1 MVSLYQVKNNIY
13 RNTYEFVFKMV
24 PMKKQIVLQKLIL
37 WNLCI
42 GFILFAGTSYNSTL
56 YAQPASSDKV
66 KVALIYT
73 VTTPELKE
81 DMEREVREQLGND
94 VEMLIYEVPSVFEEI
109 RATGYVTAA
118 PAAQLITTYMNA
130 VEAGADAILSICST
144 VADIAYSM
152 QDVTKYIGVPIV
164 MINEEMCREA
174 VRKGQRIAVMATFPT
189 AIMPTKSTLLRVA
202 REMGCSVE
210 VTEVLI
216 KDGFGLDQEQFK
228 ALMAAKAGEVADQTD
243 VFLFAQGS
251 MAYCETYIAEMY
263 RKTVLSNPRF
273 GAKALKDALV
283 AKGSLKN

>member
-1 MVSLYQVKNNIY
+1 MEKQNLLQKWVTWSIYFVLFSLFGSAFNSLYGQ
-13 RNTYEFVFKMV
+13 
-24 PMKKQIVLQKLIL
+24 
-37 WNLCI
+37 
-42 GFILFAGTSYNSTL
+42 TSSGK
-56 YAQPASSDKV
+56 KV

-81 DMEREVREQLGND
+81 DMEREVREQLGNN
-94 VEMLIYEVPSVFEEI
+94 VEMLIYEVPAVFEEI
-109 RATGYVTAA
+109 KAEGSVTVAS
-118 PAAQLITTYMNA
+118 AAQLFTTYMNA

-144 VADIAYSM
+144 VADIVYSM
-152 QDVTKYIGVPIV
+152 QDVAEHIGVPIV

-189 AIMPTKSTLLRVA
+189 AITPTKSTLLRVA
-202 REMGCSVE
+202 REMGHSIE

-216 KDGFGLDQEQFK
+216 EGGFGLDQEQFK

-273 GAKALKDALV
+273 GAKALKDALIM
-283 AKGSLKN
+283 KGLMSY